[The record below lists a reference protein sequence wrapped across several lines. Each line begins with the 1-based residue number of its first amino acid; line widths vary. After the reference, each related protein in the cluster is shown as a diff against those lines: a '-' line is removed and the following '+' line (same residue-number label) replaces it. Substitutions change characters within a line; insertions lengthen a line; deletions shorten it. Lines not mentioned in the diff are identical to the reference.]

1 MAQKKSRPLVTK
13 VHKQQIWLETNW
25 RNKKFGVQDV
35 LHIFTEL
42 QDPTWGL
49 EGPQSQG
56 FLLKSVEPQLGLLD
70 LIDSH
75 QFSITNSVEESQPD
89 GNI

>member
-1 MAQKKSRPLVTK
+1 MAQKKSRPFVSNK
-13 VHKQQIWLETNW
+13 SGWKQTGGIKSLEFKMFFIFSPSYRISLETS
-25 RNKKFGVQDV
+25 
-35 LHIFTEL
+35 
-42 QDPTWGL
+42 GL
-49 EGPQSQG
+49 TQSQG
-56 FLLKSVEPQLGLLD
+56 FLLKSVEPQLRLLD